1 MQGKASREAQRCSA
15 RQSKKNAPAYKW
27 AEMQFLS
34 CGRKQETVGKETS
47 RLSAP
52 EETVRP
58 QVSAQHGNKQCRAEQ
73 EESAS
78 IQGRL
83 QPSRNETE
91 PTELRSLGPVVAQR
105 GRAAD

>member
-58 QVSAQHGNKQCRAEQ
+58 QVSAQHATSSAGQSKKKVPAHKCNDTNTCR
-73 EESAS
+73 
-78 IQGRL
+78 
-83 QPSRNETE
+83 
-91 PTELRSLGPVVAQR
+91 
-105 GRAAD
+105 

>member
-52 EETVRP
+52 EETVRS

-73 EESAS
+73 GKSAS
-78 IQGRL
+78 TQ
-83 QPSRNETE
+83 
-91 PTELRSLGPVVAQR
+91 V
-105 GRAAD
+105 